1 MIARDLFAFLAA
13 FLWQDM
19 ENKIRNTLNDIYFSK
34 TKDIV
39 NGLRSTVPAADTKQR
54 DLLKNDLASA
64 LQKRNQAASNWV
76 FCSFG
81 RRPRSENASAIER

>member
-1 MIARDLFAFLAA
+1 MRDLFAFVAV
-13 FLWQDM
+13 FLRQDM

-39 NGLRSTVPAADTKQR
+39 NGLRSTVPAADTKHR
-54 DLLKNDLASA
+54 EMLKNDLASA

-81 RRPRSENASAIER
+81 KRPRSENAATIRR